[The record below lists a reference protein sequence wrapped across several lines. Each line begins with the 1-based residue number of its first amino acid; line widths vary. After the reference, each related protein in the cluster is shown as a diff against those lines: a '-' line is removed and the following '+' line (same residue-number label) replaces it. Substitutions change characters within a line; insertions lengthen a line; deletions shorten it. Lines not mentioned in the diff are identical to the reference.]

1 MVITTADILNASI
14 LIVDDQK
21 MNVDLLEELLRGA
34 GFRFIATTTDPE
46 TVCGLHQDNQYD
58 LILLDLQMPGMD
70 GFKVMQAMREADPV
84 GYAPILVITGHQ
96 NQKLPAL
103 ASGAKDFI
111 AKPFDLAELTM
122 RIHNMLEVRLLYKR
136 LDQQNQ
142 TLKSL
147 ALHDELTGLPNRRLL
162 MDRLALAIAQARRS
176 QCTMAVMFID
186 LDGFKLINDTL
197 GHDGGDDLL
206 RQVADR
212 LVTTVRQA
220 DTVARLGGDEF
231 MIALPELSHADDAAA
246 LGATVIEAISQ
257 PYRIQGHDVCLTA
270 SVGLSIYP
278 IHGENVESLMK
289 NADLALYEAKH
300 SGKNDYRMSRPI
312 EL

>member
-34 GFRFIATTTDPE
+34 GFRCIATTTDPQ

-257 PYRIQGHDVCLTA
+257 PYCIQGHDVCLTA